1 MFDLLLIMTLGFLGS
16 FGHCVGMCGSLT
28 VAFSL
33 SQQRQDTPN
42 WCNSLRFHL
51 LLNLG
56 RALSYTVVGTV
67 LGGVGSV
74 LIASGQLAGIGSS
87 FRQGMAI
94 LTGLMLIWFGLIQ
107 IRPDFLPNLPIIHL
121 FPGKFHNHFARIMTR
136 ISMQTQWW
144 IPAILGSIW
153 GLIPCGF
160 LYAAQ
165 LKAAETGSPGW
176 GAATM
181 LAFGLGTMPTMLGVG
196 VSASRLSVSQR
207 SQLFRLG
214 GWVTLA
220 IGILTL
226 LRTDAMVDFTGHG
239 SLLLLMLALV
249 ARPISRV
256 WMAPFQYRRVIGVGA
271 FVLALAHTAHMME
284 HTLNWHFGAI
294 AFMVPVHRWG
304 WWLGT
309 MALVLMTPAAL
320 TSFDRWQKG
329 LGKRWR
335 QIHLLAVP
343 AMIIAAIHA
352 VLIGSHYLGELAL
365 SWEHQVRSLVLGS
378 VVVAVLL
385 VRSRWVWSLF
395 SREKFYVRSP
405 HSSPDILPK
414 RDQKF

>member
-1 MFDLLLIMTLGFLGS
+1 MFDLLPIVTLGFLGS
-16 FGHCVGMCGSLT
+16 FGHCAGMCGPLT

-33 SQQRQDTPN
+33 SQQRQETPS
-42 WCNSLRFHL
+42 WYRSPIFHL

-56 RALSYTVVGTV
+56 RIVSYAIVGMALGQ
-67 LGGVGSV
+67 VGSV
-74 LIASGQLAGIGSS
+74 LIASGQFAGVGSS

-94 LTGLMLIWFGLIQ
+94 FTGLMLIGFGLSQ
-107 IRPDFLPNLPIIHL
+107 VKPDFLPRLPILHPL
-121 FPGKFHNHFARIMTR
+121 QGKFHEDFFRMMTR
-136 ISMQTQWW
+136 ISLQTQWW
-144 IPAILGSIW
+144 IPAILGSLW

-165 LKAAETGSPGW
+165 LKAAETGSPIW

-196 VSASRLSVSQR
+196 VSTAKLSASRR

-226 LRTDAMVDFTGHG
+226 LRSDAMVDLTGHA

-256 WMAPFQYRRVIGVGA
+256 WKAPLGYRRAIGVGA
-271 FVLALAHTAHMME
+271 FVLAVAHTAHMME
-284 HTLNWHFGAI
+284 HTLNWQLGAI

-304 WWLGT
+304 LWLGT
-309 MALVLMTPAAL
+309 TALVLMIPAAL
-320 TSFDRWQKG
+320 TSFDYWQQV

-335 QIHLLAVP
+335 QIHLLTVP
-343 AMIIAAIHA
+343 AMILAAIHA
-352 VLIGSHYLGELAL
+352 MLIGSSYLGGLVL
-365 SWEHQVRSLVLGS
+365 SWDRQIGSIVLGI
-378 VVVAVLL
+378 AVLAVFW
-385 VRSRWVWSLF
+385 VRSRWVWVLF
-395 SREKFYVRSP
+395 SREEFYTRSVN
-405 HSSPDILPK
+405 HD
-414 RDQKF
+414 R